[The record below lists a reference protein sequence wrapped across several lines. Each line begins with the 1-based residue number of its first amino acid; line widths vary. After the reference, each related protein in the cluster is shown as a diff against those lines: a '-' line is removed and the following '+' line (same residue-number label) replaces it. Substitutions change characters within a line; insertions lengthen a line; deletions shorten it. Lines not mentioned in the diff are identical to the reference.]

1 MIMLLPIYLYSIYS
15 TPTFRSMNSPRPVH
29 VKMYIIFFSI
39 QTLETQSVQA
49 EKCCSVPKK
58 P

>member
-1 MIMLLPIYLYSIYS
+1 
-15 TPTFRSMNSPRPVH
+15 
-29 VKMYIIFFSI
+29 MYIFFSI

-58 P
+58 PEDYFKYILRLVCLQLVKVKYI